1 MLMVPTP
8 MPMEPTTPSA
18 RGPLM
23 PSPPLMLML
32 MPMPTT
38 DTTVMDTVLDTEA
51 MATPPTEAMPMVPTP
66 MPMELTTPSARG
78 PLMPSPLLMLM
89 LTTDTTAML
98 PPTPTDM
105 PAELMLM
112 LPTPMDTDPTCGK
125 QSKPK
130 ISIQAAP
137 SSKIDLKFPFK

>member
-1 MLMVPTP
+1 MPSLPLMLMPMPTTDTTVMDTVLATEAMPMVPTP

-23 PSPPLMLML
+23 PSPLL
-32 MPMPTT
+32 MP
-38 DTTVMDTVLDTEA
+38 
-51 MATPPTEAMPMVPTP
+51 
-66 MPMELTTPSARG
+66 
-78 PLMPSPLLMLM
+78 M

-98 PPTPTDM
+98 LPTPTDM

-137 SSKIDLKFPFK
+137 SSKTDVKFPFK

>member
-1 MLMVPTP
+1 
-8 MPMEPTTPSA
+8 
-18 RGPLM
+18 
-23 PSPPLMLML
+23 

-78 PLMPSPLLMLM
+78 PLMPSPLLMPM
-89 LTTDTTAML
+89 LTTDTTVMPL
-98 PPTPTDM
+98 PTPMDM

>member
-1 MLMVPTP
+1 
-8 MPMEPTTPSA
+8 MELTTPSA

-23 PSPPLMLML
+23 PSLPLML

-78 PLMPSPLLMLM
+78 PLMPSPPLMLM
-89 LTTDTTAML
+89 LMPMPTTDTTVMGTVLDIEAMATPPTEAML
-98 PPTPTDM
+98 TVPTP
-105 PAELMLM
+105 
-112 LPTPMDTDPTCGK
+112 
-125 QSKPK
+125 
-130 ISIQAAP
+130 
-137 SSKIDLKFPFK
+137 